1 LSGCFLGN
9 NPAYR
14 EISSFTFAIRR
25 QVSKTTKPIIGGI
38 LTIISGALG
47 ILGTISYAIGL
58 GDVGSGF
65 AKGDMPPFVPSI
77 IFGMPIPSLI
87 IALLALVGGIFAIR
101 RKKWQWS
108 LTGSIA
114 AALSLILLGIPAIV
128 LIAIS
133 KDEFV

>member
-1 LSGCFLGN
+1 M
-9 NPAYR
+9 
-14 EISSFTFAIRR
+14 
-25 QVSKTTKPIIGGI
+25 SKTKKPIIGGI

-65 AKGDMPPFVPSI
+65 GKGDMPPFVPSI

-101 RKKWQWS
+101 RKNWRWS
-108 LTGSIA
+108 IAGSIA

>member
-1 LSGCFLGN
+1 M
-9 NPAYR
+9 
-14 EISSFTFAIRR
+14 E
-25 QVSKTTKPIIGGI
+25 KTNKPIIGGI
-38 LTIISGALG
+38 LIIISGALG
-47 ILGTISYAIGL
+47 ILGIISYAIGL

-87 IALLALVGGIFAIR
+87 IAFLALVGGLFAIR
-101 RKKWQWS
+101 RKRWRWS

>member
-1 LSGCFLGN
+1 MK
-9 NPAYR
+9 
-14 EISSFTFAIRR
+14 
-25 QVSKTTKPIIGGI
+25 KTKRPIIGGI
-38 LTIISGALG
+38 LTIFSGALG
-47 ILGTISYAIGL
+47 TLGIISYAIGL

-65 AKGDMPPFVPSI
+65 GKGDMPPFVPSI
-77 IFGMPIPSLI
+77 IFGMPVPSLI

-101 RKKWQWS
+101 RKRWRWS